1 MLKGDSSLGLRTCLK
16 ILNSSADNYI
26 SDTLILNKFVN
37 NREMIVKVTRRV
49 LNQNKMRFFILKNR
63 MNGYKMDKNIW

>member
-16 ILNSSADNYI
+16 ILNSSADYYI
-26 SDTLILNKFVN
+26 SDTLILNKLVN

-49 LNQNKMRFFILKNR
+49 LNQNKMRFFILKNI